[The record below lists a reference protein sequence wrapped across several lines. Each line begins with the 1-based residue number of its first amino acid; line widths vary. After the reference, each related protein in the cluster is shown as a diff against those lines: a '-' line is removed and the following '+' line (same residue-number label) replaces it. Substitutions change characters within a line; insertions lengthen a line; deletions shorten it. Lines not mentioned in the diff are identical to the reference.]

1 LIIATWNVNSIKAR
15 FPVLCKWI
23 NEVNPD
29 ILLLQETKTVDNTF
43 PKLELEELG
52 YNLAIHGQK
61 SYNGVAILSK
71 FPIEDIVCGLPD
83 NNDDEQ
89 ARYIECFT
97 GGVRVASIYAPNGN
111 PSNSPKFTYKL
122 KWMDR
127 LLLHAK
133 NLLHNEE
140 VVVLGGDYNVIPSD
154 GDVYDPSSWHDD
166 ALFKTETRSSF
177 QAIINLGYTEAFR
190 ALNKQTGMYTFWDYQ
205 KGRFQRDEGLRIDHF
220 LLSPEAAD
228 LLNTCTID
236 RKPRSWTKTSDHTPV
251 LCELR

>member
-1 LIIATWNVNSIKAR
+1 M
-15 FPVLCKWI
+15 CKWI